1 MFWINLIILLLLV
14 KTIILDGVRFDYKI
28 DYFSNYNYAVDNI
41 EQNKLYP
48 IAFFG
53 LAAMHKHFIIS
64 ADQILSVLS
73 NNAATKR
80 EKIFVWFAS
89 KLIISYNKS
98 SGTHIDRYLEGC
110 AILNYLI
117 NKPLNCLLTICIIS
131 AIELFIYNQ
140 SYVDWLPEQEKFF
153 FYAIPIGSYFVIW
166 FLLLK
171 FLKDNTYAWKISFI
185 IAFVIS
191 LFSSIFCYSWAE
203 AVESRTHYLIEELGP
218 DYEDILE
225 EYEFDS

>member
-14 KTIILDGVRFDYKI
+14 KTTILDGVRFDYKC
-28 DYFSNYNYAVDNI
+28 DYLYTYNHAVDNI
-41 EQNKLYP
+41 EQYKLYP

-53 LAAMHKHFIIS
+53 LAVMHEHSYFS

-80 EKIFVWFAS
+80 EKLFVWFAS
-89 KLIISYNKS
+89 KLIISYDKS
-98 SGTHIDRYLEGC
+98 SGTHINRYLEGC

-140 SYVDWLPEQEKFF
+140 SYVMWLPEHEEIL
-153 FYAIPIGSYFVIW
+153 FYAIPIGSFFIIW
-166 FLLLK
+166 LFLFK
-171 FLKDNTYAWKISFI
+171 FLKDNSCAWKISFV
-185 IAFVIS
+185 IAFFIS
-191 LFSSIFCYSWAE
+191 LTTGICC
-203 AVESRTHYLIEELGP
+203 
-218 DYEDILE
+218 
-225 EYEFDS
+225 

>member
-1 MFWINLIILLLLV
+1 MLV
-14 KTIILDGVRFDYKI
+14 KTAILDGVRFDYKS
-28 DYFSNYNYAVDNI
+28 DYFRSYNQAVDNI
-41 EQNKLYP
+41 EQYELYT

-53 LAAMHKHFIIS
+53 LAAMHEHSFFS

-80 EKIFVWFAS
+80 EKLFVRFAS
-89 KLIISYNKS
+89 KLIISYDKS
-98 SGTHIDRYLEGC
+98 SRTNINRYLERC

-140 SYVDWLPEQEKFF
+140 SYVDWLPEQEEFL
-153 FYAIPIGSYFVIW
+153 FYAIPIGSFFIIW
-166 FLLLK
+166 LILLIL
-171 FLKDNTYAWKISFI
+171 LKDNTYAWKISFI
-185 IAFVIS
+185 IAFFIS
-191 LFSSIFCYSWAE
+191 LFSSILCYSWAE

-225 EYEFDS
+225 EYEFDSNFTNM